1 MGLRKPVQIAAV
13 AVVLALSAVVAPG
26 ARPSCAAGGHAT
38 EYYRVTGSGPLYYSA
53 TIMADDAILIR
64 RVCNEFGDHIRSVFG
79 LPASQQVVTFTR
91 TRFKGTPSTCAVDE
105 FRVPDHAPF
114 LAGNGPTYTITMPLH
129 VTEPIAGATGLT
141 MRMVRAWVGD
151 AVITS
156 VSGGGLVDHD
166 PDSKGWEKAVWYQDF
181 EDITLD
187 YDVSTGTTSTGAVHP
202 PSNNDPPEPEP
213 ADDPQSPQSLAGA
226 SPSAGASTPA
236 SGRTGA
242 AKRGYNRSGLR
253 SPSLS
258 DQLCQ
263 DCDAKRRIASAT
275 VLIFILVVLLRLIA
289 KGAGWPRRPG
299 EARKARRPA
308 RSRAPV
314 RPRPAEPEDP
324 VFPYGRA
331 GPESGPRASSAA
343 PSAHTEPEGAGGAE
357 PESSEHPPKTAPRRS
372 RRR

>member
-1 MGLRKPVQIAAV
+1 MGLRKPVGIAAV

-38 EYYRVTGSGPLYYSA
+38 EYYRVTGSGPLYYSV

-114 LAGNGPTYTITMPLH
+114 LAGNGPTHTITMPLH

-166 PDSKGWEKAVWYQDF
+166 PDSTGWEKAVWYQDF

-258 DQLCQ
+258 DQLCS
-263 DCDAKRRIASAT
+263 DCDAKSRIASAT
-275 VLIFILVVLLRLIA
+275 VLIFVLVVLLRLIA
-289 KGAGWPRRPG
+289 RGAGWPRRPG

-324 VFPYGRA
+324 AFPYGRA
-331 GPESGPRASSAA
+331 GPGSGPCASSAA

-372 RRR
+372 GRR

>member
-1 MGLRKPVQIAAV
+1 
-13 AVVLALSAVVAPG
+13 
-26 ARPSCAAGGHAT
+26 
-38 EYYRVTGSGPLYYSA
+38 
-53 TIMADDAILIR
+53 
-64 RVCNEFGDHIRSVFG
+64 
-79 LPASQQVVTFTR
+79 
-91 TRFKGTPSTCAVDE
+91 
-105 FRVPDHAPF
+105 
-114 LAGNGPTYTITMPLH
+114 
-129 VTEPIAGATGLT
+129 

-258 DQLCQ
+258 DQLCS
-263 DCDAKRRIASAT
+263 DCDAKSRIASAT
-275 VLIFILVVLLRLIA
+275 VLIFVLVVLLRLIA

-324 VFPYGRA
+324 AFPYGRA
-331 GPESGPRASSAA
+331 GPGSGPRASSAA
-343 PSAHTEPEGAGGAE
+343 PSPHTEPEGAGGAE

-372 RRR
+372 GRR

>member
-1 MGLRKPVQIAAV
+1 MGLRKPVGTAAV
-13 AVVLALSAVVAPG
+13 AAVLALSAVVAPS
-26 ARPSCAAGGHAT
+26 ARPACAAGGQAT
-38 EYYRVTGSGPLYYSA
+38 ENYRVTGSGPLYYSA
-53 TIMADDAILIR
+53 RISADDAVLVR
-64 RVCNEFGDHIRSVFG
+64 RVCDEFGDHIRSVFG
-79 LPASQQVVTFTR
+79 LPASHQVVTFTR

-114 LAGNGPTYTITMPLH
+114 LTGNGPAHTITMPLR

-141 MRMVRAWVGD
+141 MRTVRASVGN
-151 AVITS
+151 AVVTS

-166 PDSKGWEKAVWYQDF
+166 PDSKGWENAVWYQEF
-181 EDITLD
+181 EDVTLA
-187 YDVSTGTTSTGAVHP
+187 YDVSSGTTSTGAVHP

-253 SPSLS
+253 PPSLS
-258 DQLCQ
+258 DQLCL

-299 EARKARRPA
+299 EPRKAHRPA

-314 RPRPAEPEDP
+314 EPRTSEPADP
-324 VFPYGRA
+324 AFPYRRA
-331 GPESGPRASSAA
+331 GPGSGPRAA
-343 PSAHTEPEGAGGAE
+343 PPASTEPGGAGGAAT
-357 PESSEHPPKTAPRRS
+357 ESPEHPPETAPRRS
-372 RRR
+372 GRR